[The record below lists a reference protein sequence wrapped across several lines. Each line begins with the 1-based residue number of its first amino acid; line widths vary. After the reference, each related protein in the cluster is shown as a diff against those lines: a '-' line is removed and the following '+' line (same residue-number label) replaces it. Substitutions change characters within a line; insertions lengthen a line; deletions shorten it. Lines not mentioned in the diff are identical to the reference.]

1 MPRQFQLLKEKAA
14 EKIAGKIQSL
24 LFLALKK
31 KKFKYPLGNLHTSQT
46 SELKWVV
53 PAESKLYSRPSVLK
67 LGRTEIARRC
77 YGTIDSFLLM
87 GFTCQVKFPKPVQIV
102 LVMRHAIPFS

>member
-1 MPRQFQLLKEKAA
+1 MPRQFQLLEEKAA
-14 EKIAGKIQSL
+14 EKIASKIQSL

-31 KKFKYPLGNLHTSQT
+31 IFKYPLGNLHTSQT

-53 PAESKLYSRPSVLK
+53 PAERELYSGPSVLK
-67 LGRTEIARRC
+67 LGRTEIARCC